1 MQTGNSLLKPF
12 LLSSCRKKKWFQTSV
27 EERTPDGCFS
37 LVLMLLCAVRY
48 AVLSGRRID
57 FPRPPGHRCAS
68 RFSLPDGRDK
78 RGAASKFAR
87 FIRHRRR
94 FAHFH
99 RPAPPF
105 IKAEPCTSFV
115 FGRALYVV
123 RFPKNDSLFVCTGL
137 DFPLSQAPR
146 RHDNMRKGR
155 AAGQAAH
162 CSVNAAMENSVNSMA
177 QSRKSHWHSPKGAFL
192 FWGSLKPRFL
202 FPREREKAVSETR
215 SLIYPADTRHPA
227 APCPRGTRGSRRHRW
242 RCG

>member
-1 MQTGNSLLKPF
+1 MTSVRRLFLFGNRHKERFLKPF

-99 RPAPPF
+99 RPAPPC
-105 IKAEPCTSFV
+105 ARRNRVRRSFLQN
-115 FGRALYVV
+115 G
-123 RFPKNDSLFVCTGL
+123 
-137 DFPLSQAPR
+137 PL
-146 RHDNMRKGR
+146 
-155 AAGQAAH
+155 
-162 CSVNAAMENSVNSMA
+162 C
-177 QSRKSHWHSPKGAFL
+177 
-192 FWGSLKPRFL
+192 
-202 FPREREKAVSETR
+202 EREPFSALFIPKPDKGVHRQNRNVKQRTVS
-215 SLIYPADTRHPA
+215 
-227 APCPRGTRGSRRHRW
+227 RGKEKRFHGSP
-242 RCG
+242 